1 MNLRKPGHSVVGFFV
16 CILSTDAAHD
26 RLFISFGK
34 QPYPF
39 GPNVISPL
47 KFFQARSRLQL
58 FDFRELW
65 QFREVVWAFGM
76 RDLKVRYRQTA
87 VGVMWAVAQPLCT
100 VAVFGILIHWLQG
113 RATTGATPYIVTSL
127 CGMVPWQFFATA
139 ITQSTQSVSANS
151 SLLKKVYFPRVVLPL
166 AAFIPAAVDFL
177 IALAILMLVMAVS
190 GIAPTWKFV
199 LVPPL
204 MALTVLCALAFSLW
218 LSALNAIY
226 RDVQF
231 VVPFVLQ
238 LGMMMSPV
246 VYESEAV
253 VPAQWQSL
261 YFLNPMA
268 IIIQLYR
275 YALLGASLPG
285 PTQVAISFASML
297 MLMLL
302 GALYF
307 RNMERQFA
315 DRS

>member
-1 MNLRKPGHSVVGFFV
+1 MGAPCTTSN
-16 CILSTDAAHD
+16 A
-26 RLFISFGK
+26 SFGFK
-34 QPYPF
+34 L
-39 GPNVISPL
+39 ISQL

-58 FDFRELW
+58 IDFRELW

-87 VGVMWAVAQPLCT
+87 IGVAWAIAQPLCT

-113 RATTGATPYIVTSL
+113 RATTGTTPYIVTSL

-177 IALAILMLVMAVS
+177 IALAILIIVMTIS
-190 GIAPTWKFV
+190 GILPTWKIV
-199 LVPPL
+199 LIPGL
-204 MALTVLCALAFSLW
+204 MVLTVLCALAFALW

-231 VVPFVLQ
+231 VVPFLLQ
-238 LGMMMSPV
+238 LGMMISPV

-253 VPAQWQSL
+253 VPQAWQSL

-268 IIIQLYR
+268 IIIQIYR
-275 YALLGASLPG
+275 YALLDASLPG
-285 PTQVAISFASML
+285 NTQVAIGMTSML
-297 MLMLL
+297 MFVVL
-302 GALYF
+302 GAFYF
-307 RNMERQFA
+307 RSMERHFA